1 MTLKRFWIIVGIFT
15 AAVAGTVAWTVVGV
29 GTGWSQRPPNNS
41 EPATYKDSNQRLK
54 EVEADI
60 PEFGGAFLSDNQ
72 SVLNIYLTEN
82 ETDPTIQERARKKV
96 EKSFGV
102 KPGLKL
108 NVIKGGYTITQLA
121 DWIELAKSKGLW
133 DREGVIMLDL
143 QEASNEI
150 YIGVVNWE
158 NVEPVYTF
166 LVEIGIP
173 REAVAVE
180 VIEQPR
186 SMEKTIRNP

>member
-1 MTLKRFWIIVGIFT
+1 
-15 AAVAGTVAWTVVGV
+15 
-29 GTGWSQRPPNNS
+29 
-41 EPATYKDSNQRLK
+41 
-54 EVEADI
+54 
-60 PEFGGAFLSDNQ
+60 
-72 SVLNIYLTEN
+72 
-82 ETDPTIQERARKKV
+82 
-96 EKSFGV
+96 
-102 KPGLKL
+102 
-108 NVIKGGYTITQLA
+108 
-121 DWIELAKSKGLW
+121 
-133 DREGVIMLDL
+133 MLDL

-166 LVEIGIP
+166 LVEIGTP